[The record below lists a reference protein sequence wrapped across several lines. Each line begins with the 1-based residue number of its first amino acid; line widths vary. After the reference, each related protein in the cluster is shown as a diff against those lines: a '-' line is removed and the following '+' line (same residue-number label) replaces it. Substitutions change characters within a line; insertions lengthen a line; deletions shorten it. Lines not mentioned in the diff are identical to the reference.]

1 MSPEAFA
8 ICFVITTLAA
18 VVHGSAGM
26 GFALIAAPM
35 LVLIDAALVP
45 GPLLAA
51 GLTLTVLMALRERD
65 AVDLKGLG
73 WALLG
78 AGVGCA
84 AAIPVLRSLTP
95 TQFAILF
102 ATLLLVAVAMSA
114 AGFHLRP
121 SPKVNIGG
129 GFASGFMGT
138 ISTVG
143 GPPMALIYQRESG
156 PTLRSTLA
164 VYFTF
169 AGVMSVSAL
178 YVAGKMSLHDVVLG
192 GYLAPGL
199 ILGYALSSFTKRFL
213 DQRFLRPMVL
223 ILATA
228 AAIVVVVKTLY

>member
-1 MSPEAFA
+1 MAPEAFA
-8 ICFVITTLAA
+8 ICFFVTTVAA

-26 GFALIAAPM
+26 GFALIAAPV
-35 LVLIDAALVP
+35 LVLIDPALVP

-51 GLTLTVLMALRERD
+51 GLTLTVLMAVRERH

-73 WALLG
+73 WALVG
-78 AGVGCA
+78 AGAGCA
-84 AAIPVLRSLTP
+84 AAIPVLRALTP
-95 TQFAILF
+95 TQFAIVF
-102 ATLLLVAVAMSA
+102 ATLLIVAVVMSA
-114 AGFHLRP
+114 AGFHLAP

-129 GFASGFMGT
+129 GLASGFMGT

-156 PTLRSTLA
+156 ATLRSTLA

-169 AGVMSVSAL
+169 AGLMSVSAL
-178 YVAGKMSLHDVVLG
+178 YFAGKMGTHDVVLG

-199 ILGYALSSFTKRFL
+199 ILGYFLSSFTKPFV

-223 ILATA
+223 VLATA
-228 AAIVVVVKTLY
+228 AAVAVVIKAII